1 MGWILCND
9 IILANLLG
17 VLALC
22 PKKRTKTDFCLNCG
36 HETGNAIN
44 YCPVCGQENRDQN
57 LPISQ
62 LLGEFLSTF
71 LVLDSRFVSSLK
83 PFFFK
88 PGFLTNRF
96 NEGQRI
102 HYSNPVRLYVVT
114 SVLYFFV
121 ISFYLGGIIIESL
134 ENNPDSVFNV
144 DGSKPSLLEQWN
156 NENSDSKRLKLLP
169 DSVESKYTGIQL
181 SDSLITI
188 INKDLVEETGFT
200 IFELDSM
207 RRKKTES
214 AGSFFEGIKSG
225 LLSDEELLSSMNI
238 DPEKDSQFL
247 VYGALKLRKLFNNQ
261 AYFVDY
267 AFRNLSFIMLLAI
280 SLFAAILKLFYIR
293 RNRLYIHHIIHGLHI
308 HSFAFILFTIAVVT
322 IYNFNLSSSANFFI
336 GFGFFAWVS
345 LYASFSFLRVY
356 KQSWIK
362 TLIKFVRVVFFYFTA
377 LIFLLVFE
385 LYVSFILF

>member
-1 MGWILCND
+1 M
-9 IILANLLG
+9 
-17 VLALC
+17 

-71 LVLDSRFVSSLK
+71 LALDSRFVSSLK

-96 NEGQRI
+96 NEGQRV

-134 ENNPDSVFNV
+134 EKNPDSLINV
-144 DGSKPSLLEQWN
+144 DGSKPSLWEQWN
-156 NENSDSKRLKLLP
+156 MEVSNSERLNLLP
-169 DSVESKYTGIQL
+169 DSIVRKYPGIQL

-188 INKDLVEETGFT
+188 INKDMVEDTGYT
-200 IFELDSM
+200 IFQLDSI

-267 AFRNLSFIMLLAI
+267 AFRNLSFMMLLAI
-280 SLFAAILKLFYIR
+280 PLFAAILKLFYIR
-293 RNRLYIHHIIHGLHI
+293 RNRLYIQHIIHGLHI

-322 IYNFNLSSSANFFI
+322 MYNFNVSSSTNFFI

-345 LYASFSFLRVY
+345 LYAYFSFLRVY

-362 TLIKFVRVVFFYFTA
+362 TLIKFVMVGYFYFTA